1 MTEYIVF
8 EVVEIDEITQEE
20 RMEEEDNNYEP

>member
-20 RMEEEDNNYEP
+20 HMEEEDNNYEP